1 LLKPLGWVA
10 QRQRLQSKIS
20 FDLSDDKNA
29 TKTKKKDLHWTA
41 ENNETKLWG
50 NESEMCRR
58 EFGSWILYDSLL
70 NDYSK
75 KKFLSYEWVLL

>member
-10 QRQRLQSKIS
+10 QRQRHQSKIT

-29 TKTKKKDLHWTA
+29 TEK
-41 ENNETKLWG
+41 WG

-75 KKFLSYEWVLL
+75 TEVFELWVGVV

>member
-1 LLKPLGWVA
+1 VA
-10 QRQRLQSKIS
+10 QRQRHQSKIS

-29 TKTKKKDLHWTA
+29 TKKKDLHWTA

-50 NESEMCRR
+50 NDSEMCRR

-75 KKFLSYEWVLL
+75 KSFWVMSGCCYRRPHIFS

>member
-1 LLKPLGWVA
+1 MTRM
-10 QRQRLQSKIS
+10 QR
-20 FDLSDDKNA
+20 
-29 TKTKKKDLHWTA
+29 KKKDLHWT

-75 KKFLSYEWVLL
+75 TEVFELWVGVV